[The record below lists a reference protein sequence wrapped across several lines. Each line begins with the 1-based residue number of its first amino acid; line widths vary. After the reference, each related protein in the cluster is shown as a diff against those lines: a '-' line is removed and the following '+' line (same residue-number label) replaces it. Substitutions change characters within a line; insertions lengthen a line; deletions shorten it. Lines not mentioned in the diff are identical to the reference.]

1 KKNNIQ
7 ILSAGEANSN
17 AVGEHAIGMLLNLM
31 NNIGISN
38 EEIKTNVWEREKNR
52 GIELDKKVVGIIGFG
67 KTGQS
72 FAKKLSGFDCKVIF
86 YDIKKIP
93 SNEYANS
100 VSLNEIKLKSDI
112 ISIHT
117 DLNQGSLNL
126 VNMDF
131 IKSCKK
137 KFILINTSRGKC
149 VNTKDVVSG
158 LIENKIIG
166 ACLDVLDLEE
176 ISFEKIQSNQDLDY
190 LKESDKVILTP
201 HIAGWTH
208 ESKLKLSKVIIEKI
222 KKI

>member
-1 KKNNIQ
+1 
-7 ILSAGEANSN
+7 
-17 AVGEHAIGMLLNLM
+17 MLLSLL

-52 GIELDKKVVGIIGFG
+52 GIELEGKVVGIIGFG

-117 DLNQGSLNL
+117 DLNQSSLNL

-131 IKSCKK
+131 IQSCKK

-149 VNTKDVVSG
+149 ISTKDVVSG

-166 ACLDVLDLEE
+166 ACFDVLDLEE

>member
-1 KKNNIQ
+1 
-7 ILSAGEANSN
+7 
-17 AVGEHAIGMLLNLM
+17 
-31 NNIGISN
+31 
-38 EEIKTNVWEREKNR
+38 
-52 GIELDKKVVGIIGFG
+52 
-67 KTGQS
+67 
-72 FAKKLSGFDCKVIF
+72 
-86 YDIKKIP
+86 
-93 SNEYANS
+93 
-100 VSLNEIKLKSDI
+100 
-112 ISIHT
+112 
-117 DLNQGSLNL
+117 
-126 VNMDF
+126 MDF

>member
-1 KKNNIQ
+1 
-7 ILSAGEANSN
+7 
-17 AVGEHAIGMLLNLM
+17 M
-31 NNIGISN
+31 
-38 EEIKTNVWEREKNR
+38 
-52 GIELDKKVVGIIGFG
+52 
-67 KTGQS
+67 
-72 FAKKLSGFDCKVIF
+72 IF

-117 DLNQGSLNL
+117 DLNQSSLNL

-222 KKI
+222 KKIWKM